1 MLLAVD
7 IGNTNV
13 LAGLY
18 ERSDLLAHWR
28 LATEARR
35 TSDEYAMSL
44 AALFEWAGRDL
55 RCVRHVII
63 SSVVPPVTPVFVDLA
78 RRYLGVPALVVGPE
92 TDIGM
97 ANEYANPQE
106 VGADRL
112 VNAVAAFARY
122 GGPLVVV
129 DLGTATTFDAISAA
143 GAYLG
148 GAICPGIGISAEALF
163 QRAARLSRVQL
174 VRPPAA
180 IGRTTEAS
188 LQSGIVFGFAG
199 QVDAMVKRI
208 CAELDGVPRVIATG
222 GLAELIAAESTTIEV
237 VDPLLTLSGLQ
248 LIHARS
254 IGCSKGIAAVPGV

>member
-13 LAGLY
+13 VAGLY
-18 ERSDLLAHWR
+18 AGNELLAHWR

-35 TSDEYAMSL
+35 TADEYAMSL
-44 AALFEWAGRDL
+44 TALFEWAGRDL
-55 RCVRHVII
+55 KSVGDVII

-78 RRYLGVPALVVGPE
+78 WRYLGVNALVVGPE

-97 ANEYANPQE
+97 INEYANPQE

-129 DLGTATTFDAISAA
+129 DLGTATTFDAITAA

-188 LQSGIVFGFAG
+188 LQSGLVFGFAG
-199 QVDAMVKRI
+199 QVDAMVRRI
-208 CAELDGVPRVIATG
+208 IAELDGVPRVIATG
-222 GLAELIAAESTTIEV
+222 GLADLIAAESATIEI
-237 VDPLLTLSGLQ
+237 VDPLLTLAGLQ

-254 IGCSKGIAAVPGV
+254 LGRGKGIATDPEV